1 MRRRKSGELA
11 PLARD
16 REAMQCPEA
25 GKPIIKVNH
34 CQKYIYSFGVPRRCP
49 LCGQDVGSRRL
60 EEAPVSISEPFTNGH
75 REKCSF
81 LLRPTRG
88 TFLREYDGR
97 SDLHVGITNTGGVVY
112 NYTVHGVQR
121 DEVGW
126 EQSVSIPL
134 LRPGLF
140 GLLDQWDKYLE
151 DFSATGAWL
160 PHRYEEDHHNCY
172 SYALAFINCVLATEG
187 EEQLDRDEF
196 TEKFVVP
203 RTRKASKYI
212 TLYRAIEER
221 GFYVTDPPG
230 P

>member
-1 MRRRKSGELA
+1 
-11 PLARD
+11 
-16 REAMQCPEA
+16 MQWPEA
-25 GKPIIKVNH
+25 GKLIIKFNH
-34 CQKYIYSFGVPRRCP
+34 CQKCVYSFGLPRRCP

-60 EEAPVSISEPFTNGH
+60 EEAPVSISEPFTDGH

-88 TFLREYDGR
+88 TFL
-97 SDLHVGITNTGGVVY
+97 
-112 NYTVHGVQR
+112 
-121 DEVGW
+121 
-126 EQSVSIPL
+126 
-134 LRPGLF
+134 
-140 GLLDQWDKYLE
+140 
-151 DFSATGAWL
+151 
-160 PHRYEEDHHNCY
+160 RYEEDHHNCY

-221 GFYVTDPPG
+221 GFYVTDPPSPQMG
-230 P
+230 PRPGSGLC

>member
-1 MRRRKSGELA
+1 
-11 PLARD
+11 
-16 REAMQCPEA
+16 MQWPEA
-25 GKPIIKVNH
+25 GKLIIKFNH
-34 CQKYIYSFGVPRRCP
+34 CQKCVYSFGLPRRCP

-60 EEAPVSISEPFTNGH
+60 QEAPVSISEPFTDGH

-88 TFLREYDGR
+88 TFL
-97 SDLHVGITNTGGVVY
+97 
-112 NYTVHGVQR
+112 TVHGVQR

-126 EQSVSIPL
+126 EQSVSVPL

-212 TLYRAIEER
+212 TLYRAIEEQ
-221 GFYVTDPPG
+221 GFYVTDPPSPQTG
-230 P
+230 PHPGSGLC